1 MGLLDKL
8 KNSLLGLGGV
18 KPSSF
23 GVDPTPPASLHNS
36 YSVDGKPDVTW
47 KSINSVGMKPVPS
60 HLDELDPQAPKLI
73 PGGVVS
79 KDYKSK
85 PGRKYL
91 DNKPK

>member
-8 KNSLLGLGGV
+8 KSSLLGLGGI
-18 KPSSF
+18 KPLSF
-23 GVDPTPPASLHNS
+23 GVDPTPPATLHNS
-36 YSVDGKPDVTW
+36 YSVDGKPDVKW
-47 KSINSVGMKPVPS
+47 RLSNNSGFKPLPS
-60 HLDELDPQAPKLI
+60 NLDELDQNAPKLI